1 MTLTRKAVLLA
12 GVAVYAPLAQ
22 AEETIL
28 LNTIRVQ
35 STAAQDV
42 LGNTVVSEDE
52 IEERNAASADELFSG
67 QSEILAT
74 GGAVVAQKV
83 LVHGIEES
91 NLAVTIDGARQNK
104 GAFHHTGN
112 VPIDPYLLKQVE
124 VSSGLAPADAGP
136 GALAGV
142 IAYETKDAR
151 DLLEEGKTFGGIS
164 SLSFNS
170 NGNGFRRN
178 LAIYGMQGGFEYL
191 LGYSRQTGDD
201 YKDGSGTVIGGTE
214 PELTDYFGKFAYT
227 SESGKR
233 LEFSAE
239 NISDQGL
246 RAFQDGYARPDFAG
260 VNGRVTTYEKAVTER
275 TSYTL
280 TYTDENPEGAFAP
293 TIQLAYNE
301 QYVDAGNV
309 KGENTSLSGK
319 VENDFLLSNGVLTA
333 GVDFFV
339 DEATPIGP
347 VGTTDATYAS
357 LNSERIESFGVYA
370 QMRQDVGDRLSLSY
384 GIRADAQRFTGADGQ
399 SWSDSGISANASADV
414 ILSDTLTLNIG
425 AASVWGGYEL
435 NEAGLINFQQNRGGT
450 LTNAFTTYATPV
462 TSRATN
468 ARIGL
473 RYEQGPLT
481 LSGALFHTDI
491 KGADDPF
498 TAAASSTDITSQGID
513 LSARYTGGR
522 GYFEANWTYAD
533 VTANGSTVATTGYY
547 VGRPVG
553 HVIGLSG
560 AFDVTDEIRI
570 GGTAEIALENSDPAS
585 LGANYSTLPGYK
597 VVNLWATYKP
607 SAVKNL
613 EVRFDV
619 KNVFDETYSGRG
631 NDGVGFSRVTPLT
644 DPGRSFGITATMR
657 F

>member
-1 MTLTRKAVLLA
+1 MTRTTRAMLLA
-12 GVAVYAPLAQ
+12 SVALVAPQVQAQ
-22 AEETIL
+22 DVVE
-28 LNTIRVQ
+28 LNTIRVE
-35 STAAQDV
+35 SDAAQDL

-52 IEERNAASADELFSG
+52 IEERNAASTDELFAG
-67 QSEILAT
+67 QSEIIAT

-112 VPIDPYLLKQVE
+112 VPIDPYLLKRVE

-142 IAYETKDAR
+142 IAYETKGAR
-151 DLLEEGKTFGGIS
+151 DLLDVGKSFGGIT

-178 LAIYGMQGGFEYL
+178 LAVYGMQGGFEYL
-191 LGYSRQTGDD
+191 LGYSRQTGND
-201 YKDGSGTVIGGTE
+201 YKDGSGAVIGGTE
-214 PELTDYFGKFAYT
+214 PELTDYFGKFAFT

-233 LEFSAE
+233 VEFSAE
-239 NISDQGL
+239 HISDRGL
-246 RAFQDGYARPDFAG
+246 RPFQLGYARPDFAN
-260 VNGRVTTYEKAVTER
+260 VPGRSTVYEVATTER
-275 TSYTL
+275 TSYVL
-280 TYTDENPEGAFAP
+280 TYTDENPDGAIAP
-293 TIQLAYNE
+293 TIQLAYNR
-301 QYVDAGNV
+301 QYVDPGLA

-319 VENDFLLSNGVLTA
+319 VENDFLLGNGVLTA
-333 GVDFFV
+333 GVDFFI

-347 VGTTDATYAS
+347 LGAVDGTYAS
-357 LNSERIESFGVYA
+357 LNSEKVESIGVYA

-384 GIRADAQRFTGADGQ
+384 GIRADAQRFTGANGQ
-399 SWSDSGISANASADV
+399 TWTDSGLSANASADV
-414 ILSDTLTLNIG
+414 ILNDALTLNIG

-435 NEAGLINFQQNRGGT
+435 NEAALINFQQLRGGV
-450 LTNAFTTYATPV
+450 LTNAFATYGQPS

-473 RYEQGPLT
+473 RYEQGPLS
-481 LSGALFHTDI
+481 LAGAIFHTEI

-498 TAAASSTDITSQGID
+498 TAATSTNDIKSQGID

-533 VTANGSTVATTGYY
+533 VTTNGNTTASTDYY
-547 VGRPVG
+547 IGRPVG

-570 GGTAEIALENSDPAS
+570 GGTAEIALRNDDPAS
-585 LGANYSTLPGYK
+585 LGALYSALPGYE

-607 SAVKNL
+607 RSIKNL

-619 KNVFDETYSGRG
+619 KNLFDETYSGRG

-644 DPGRSFGITATMR
+644 DPGRSFGVTATVR